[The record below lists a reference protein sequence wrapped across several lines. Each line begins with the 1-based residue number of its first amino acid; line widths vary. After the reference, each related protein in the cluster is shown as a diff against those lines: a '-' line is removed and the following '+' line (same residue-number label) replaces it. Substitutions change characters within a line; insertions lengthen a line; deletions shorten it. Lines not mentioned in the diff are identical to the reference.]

1 MKRINLKIAL
11 ERVLNIK
18 EPLQIVLNLDFSK
31 KTDMISLYHFIK
43 WKNL

>member
-18 EPLQIVLNLDFSK
+18 EPLQNSTK
-31 KTDMISLYHFIK
+31 S
-43 WKNL
+43 

>member
-18 EPLQIVLNLDFSK
+18 EPLQNSTKSDFQ

-43 WKNL
+43 WKIYS